1 LRYADSETGLH
12 YNLFRYYDPQVGR
25 FTVQDQIGLLGGW
38 NLYQYAL
45 NPLGWI
51 DPWGLSRYPG
61 VDFSGSDALYP
72 HGENIVKIPMTGSR
86 YGDFKAA
93 NELANYKNS
102 VGNITGKS
110 HPDGYTW
117 HHLNDYDPITNTST
131 MQLVETSAHEATFP
145 HSGSVSQY
153 EQYHGVK
160 YESLEAK
167 KTAKSLN
174 YK

>member
-1 LRYADSETGLH
+1 
-12 YNLFRYYDPQVGR
+12 
-25 FTVQDQIGLLGGW
+25 
-38 NLYQYAL
+38 
-45 NPLGWI
+45 
-51 DPWGLSRYPG
+51 
-61 VDFSGSDALYP
+61 
-72 HGENIVKIPMTGSR
+72 MTGSR

-110 HPDGYTW
+110 HPDGYIW

-131 MQLVETSAHEATFP
+131 MQLVETSAHETTFP

-174 YK
+174 CK